1 MGEPSFIV
9 LVIVLTGILV
19 IGFLTDLYWWLIGL
33 FARKVVREPLD
44 RWAQRRVDR
53 ADDE

>member
-1 MGEPSFIV
+1 MEGFV
-9 LVIVLTGILV
+9 LLVIVLAAILV
-19 IGFLTDLYWWLIGL
+19 FGFLTDLYWWLIRL

-44 RWAQRRVDR
+44 RWARRRADR